1 MGSEAQI
8 IRRCTEQK
16 PTYTCPPCHVA
27 ARRYIQWQGAR
38 GCPTQ
43 HHHPAAPFPLL
54 CLNPHSR
61 TLENLPEGR
70 SAILALPSP
79 PMAASASAPGGEPQ
93 KQLLSIIR
101 DFAAEK
107 SHGERTVSG
116 LKRRL
121 DDVVAASDAA
131 AAELDAAKRA
141 REAAETEL
149 RGSQVQASIAS
160 ATIQALEATI
170 SHLQEE
176 IAKVGSD
183 LEELKSK
190 EDSERDEFISQML
203 EMNARIREAYSHR
216 YGQAPVVG
224 RLTNWQFQQMA
235 SAELAGK
242 SSELSEDGKQGKATD
257 SVQGKTTD
265 GHNVSDKDETAE
277 SEGMLTD
284 LADKVSKIEAEVH
297 ALEEEYQKDLLEHKK
312 VCHELADVRAKRA
325 LIEAVMEETKQ
336 LQEIGEYPFHRPS
349 R

>member
-203 EMNARIREAYSHR
+203 EMNARIR
-216 YGQAPVVG
+216 
-224 RLTNWQFQQMA
+224 QFQQMA

>member
-1 MGSEAQI
+1 
-8 IRRCTEQK
+8 
-16 PTYTCPPCHVA
+16 
-27 ARRYIQWQGAR
+27 
-38 GCPTQ
+38 
-43 HHHPAAPFPLL
+43 
-54 CLNPHSR
+54 
-61 TLENLPEGR
+61 
-70 SAILALPSP
+70 
-79 PMAASASAPGGEPQ
+79 MAASASAPGGEPQ

-131 AAELDAAKRA
+131 TAELEAAKRA

-149 RGSQVQASIAS
+149 RGSQVQSSIAA

-176 IAKVGSD
+176 IAKVGSE
-183 LEELKSK
+183 LEDLKSK

-203 EMNARIREAYSHR
+203 EMNARIR
-216 YGQAPVVG
+216 
-224 RLTNWQFQQMA
+224 QFQQMA

-242 SSELSEDGKQGKATD
+242 SSELSEDGMQGKATNSDQGKATD
-257 SVQGKTTD
+257 
-265 GHNVSDKDETAE
+265 GHNLSDKNETAE

-284 LADKVSKIEAEVH
+284 LADKVSNVEAEMH

-312 VCHELADVRAKRA
+312 V
-325 LIEAVMEETKQ
+325 LIHSSPQIVLLLKHVMNVILDTLLWFSPDYNCSTRESMLKNSCRKTTTYLRQ
-336 LQEIGEYPFHRPS
+336 AYEYYLHLSFHR
-349 R
+349 